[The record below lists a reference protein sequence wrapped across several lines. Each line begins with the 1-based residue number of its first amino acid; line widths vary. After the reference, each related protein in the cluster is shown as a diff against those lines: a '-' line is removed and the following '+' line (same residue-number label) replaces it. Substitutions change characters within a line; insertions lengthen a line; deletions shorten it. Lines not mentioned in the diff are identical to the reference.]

1 MNHNKNKKKVWIIN
15 QYALPKGTAG
25 ITRHGD
31 FAHVLNNLGY
41 EVTVFASNF
50 DNFQRKE
57 VVSQKNI
64 EYSQH
69 DGVNFVWLKTP
80 AYQGNDGKRIKNM
93 LAFFFKT
100 LFTLS
105 LGREGRPDIII
116 GSSPHLL
123 SALAGSLLS
132 TRFNVPF
139 LLELRDVWPED
150 LIELG
155 ALKENSMTH
164 KILNGIANHLYHRAD
179 HILSVPPKLH
189 NWLADKGIPIDKIT
203 PLPNGVFANEKSEIE
218 MPESLK
224 AIFDSEEDKFKV
236 LYMGAH
242 GVANKLGNIV
252 DTASFIREHRPEQF
266 DKLAFILVGGGQEKE
281 KLIAQ
286 AKKQKLAN
294 IHFHEPVSKAAVN
307 AAMQNSDALL
317 VHLAAAETFS
327 QFGRSPNKLYDYLKA
342 GKAVLF
348 STLDSETVVDKA
360 RAGYTFKP
368 ENPEDFA
375 SVLDRLMNL
384 NQEQYN
390 QLGKNGQEIVKR
402 QYDLE
407 YLGQRLASVIEATIS
422 RKVGKYS
429 ANPANRPS
437 SKDLRPG

>member
-1 MNHNKNKKKVWIIN
+1 MDHNKNRKRVWIIN

-31 FAHVLNNLGY
+31 FAHVLNSLGY

-57 VVSQKNI
+57 VLSQKNI

-80 AYQGNDGKRIKNM
+80 SYQGNDGKRIKNM
-93 LAFFFKT
+93 LAFFRKI
-100 LFTLS
+100 LFTLGS
-105 LGREGRPDIII
+105 GREGKPDIII

-123 SALAGSLLS
+123 SGLAGSLLS

-155 ALKENSMTH
+155 ALKENSLTH

-189 NWLADKGIPIDKIT
+189 NWLADKGIPVDKIT
-203 PLPNGVFANEKSEIE
+203 PLPNGVFANENSAAQ

-224 AIFDSEEDKFKV
+224 SIFDSEEDKFKV

-252 DTASFIREHRPEQF
+252 DTAVYLREQRPEQF
-266 DKLAFILVGGGQEKE
+266 KKLAFILVGGGQEKE
-281 KLIAQ
+281 TVMAQ

-294 IHFHEPVSKAAVN
+294 IHFHDPVSKDAVN

-342 GKAVLF
+342 GKPVLF

-360 RAGYTFKP
+360 SAGYTFKP

-375 SVLDRLMNL
+375 NVLGKLMNL
-384 NQEQYN
+384 NQEQYD
-390 QLGKNGQEIVKR
+390 QLGKNGQEVVKR
-402 QYDLE
+402 HYDLN
-407 YLGQRLASVIEATIS
+407 YLGLRLANVIEATIS
-422 RKVGKYS
+422 RKAGKYR
-429 ANPANRPS
+429 ANPQNSQR
-437 SKDLRPG
+437 SKELRHG

>member
-1 MNHNKNKKKVWIIN
+1 MDRNKNKKRVWIIN
-15 QYALPKGTAG
+15 QYALPKGSPG

-31 FAHVLNNLGY
+31 FAHVLNKLGY

-57 VVSQKNI
+57 VAGQKSI
-64 EYSQH
+64 EYSEH

-93 LAFFFKT
+93 VAFFRKI
-100 LFTLS
+100 LFTLGS
-105 LGREGRPDIII
+105 GREGKPDVII

-155 ALKENSMTH
+155 ALKENSLTH
-164 KILNGIANHLYHRAD
+164 KILDGIANHLYHRAD

-189 NWLADKGIPIDKIT
+189 NWLEDKGIPLDKIT
-203 PLPNGVFANEKSEIE
+203 PLPNGVFANENSAAK

-224 AIFDSEEDKFKV
+224 AIFDSEKAKFKV

-252 DTASFIREHRPEQF
+252 DTAVFIRENRPEQF
-266 DKLAFILVGGGQEKE
+266 ERLAFILVGGGQEKE
-281 KLIAQ
+281 RIMAE
-286 AKKQKLAN
+286 AKKQNLTN

-307 AAMQNSDALL
+307 AAMQSSDALL

-327 QFGRSPNKLYDYLKA
+327 KFGRSPNKLYDYLKA
-342 GKAVLF
+342 GKPVLF
-348 STLDSETVVDKA
+348 STNDTQTVVDKA
-360 RAGYTFKP
+360 SAGYTFKP
-368 ENPEDFA
+368 EDPEDFA
-375 SVLDRLMNL
+375 NVLDRLMNL

-390 QLGKNGQEIVKR
+390 QLGKNGREIVR
-402 QYDLE
+402 RNYDLE
-407 YLGQRLASVIEATIS
+407 YLGQRLANVIEASLS
-422 RKVGKYS
+422 RKLGKYS
-429 ANPANRPS
+429 RNRADS
-437 SKDLRPG
+437 QRTKDLRPG